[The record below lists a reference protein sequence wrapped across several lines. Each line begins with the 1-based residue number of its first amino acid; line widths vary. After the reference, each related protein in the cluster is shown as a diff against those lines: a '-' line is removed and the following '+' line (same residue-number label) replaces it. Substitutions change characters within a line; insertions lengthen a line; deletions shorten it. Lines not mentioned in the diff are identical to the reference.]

1 MDRLK
6 LETVYPFASAATTG
20 KTPSIHGVGQGPSA
34 EKIRCMSTHRWTL
47 RSVRGRG
54 NS

>member
-1 MDRLK
+1 MKIVLSGWRRAR
-6 LETVYPFASAATTG
+6 VVATG
-20 KTPSIHGVGQGPSA
+20 KTFFIYGVSQGPSA
-34 EKIRCMSTHRWTL
+34 EKNPLHVDAKWTL